1 MPRRSNRESDG
12 SVRPPSAG
20 TKGQASSNLE
30 FRTRDAL
37 TGRSPKLTKVV
48 EETVCQAVGAG
59 VPYTTACALAGISR
73 KTAEEWVR
81 RGEGRARGRP
91 SAPRYAAFATALA
104 RARAED
110 ETARIA
116 RITEA
121 ARGGAVVYRRT
132 NRKPDGTVAG
142 KRRRIGRLMLGC
154 SSASI
159 PTDGGGRSR
168 LGTPANGRLIGPAW
182 SKTRGTGFALTA
194 RRRSRPRS
202 RCRRCSGRPIPRFR
216 RSSVYYPAGATR
228 IVRRPG
234 RPMSTPNDRRHPA
247 NSNVD
252 GCTRPSA

>member
-12 SVRPPSAG
+12 SVRPPFAG
-20 TKGQASSNLE
+20 TEGQASGNLE
-30 FRTRDAL
+30 PRTRDAL

-132 NRKPDGTVAG
+132 NRKPDGTVVEEIRQAPPDWEADAWVLERKHPDRWG
-142 KRRRIGRLMLGC
+142 RQNTVGHSGEWTFDWASMVQDAWDRIRADRAKKVAAPITQPALPG
-154 SSASI
+154 
-159 PTDGGGRSR
+159 PTDPETPQKLRVLPGGRDEDWAE
-168 LGTPANGRLIGPAW
+168 TGP
-182 SKTRGTGFALTA
+182 
-194 RRRSRPRS
+194 P
-202 RCRRCSGRPIPRFR
+202 
-216 RSSVYYPAGATR
+216 
-228 IVRRPG
+228 
-234 RPMSTPNDRRHPA
+234 
-247 NSNVD
+247 D
-252 GCTRPSA
+252 GHAE